1 MNTFPTKA
9 LALIALAGTAA
20 ASANAQNINWN
31 NGAGGLWNAP
41 ANWTPATV
49 PSMATE
55 TAVFSIGGAY
65 TATLN
70 ITANGLG
77 SVSIFDPD
85 CTLST
90 NTGVTLG
97 VQNGIINNGLILINN
112 TNGGFASNF
121 NFNSSGMIS
130 GTGTITL
137 NGTGTR
143 SQLNAPGGVTVTN
156 GAGHTINGIGRITGN
171 FINDGTISAST
182 PGQSLDIFTGTW
194 TNNNSLEVIN
204 SATMNLNS
212 LDITQSASGE
222 LRVEDGT
229 LNLNHTNVTN
239 GTIRALPGFSWTG
252 IQGTNTLD
260 SVHLIGDG
268 SSNSGVH
275 LNLINTIQNDGTLI
289 INNTNGGFQSNLQF
303 QTPFALNGTGE
314 ILLNGSA
321 SRSVLTT
328 LNSSDEVTQA
338 STHTIHG
345 QGIIQASIVNNGE
358 IVADYPATLTLNTN
372 DQTNNNIYRVTNDAV
387 MTINS
392 IAVDQQG
399 SGSIQIDSG
408 RLDLNAATLVGGAI
422 YSGDG
427 FALLNSGVNIFEQ
440 IQTDAPVS
448 MNTGT
453 TLLVVDGLINN
464 STLTINNSNGGFA
477 TTLFFT
483 DSSTLSGAGTTRLNG
498 TTSRAQLNTEI
509 GETVTI
515 ANGHLVQ
522 GFGQI
527 NASLINNG
535 TIDSSSPGQILYFL
549 TNDKVNNGLI
559 SAQTDANITVN
570 GITITQ
576 DPSAQIDLGDGSMT
590 LNGAAIINGTINA
603 TSGGVLQ
610 NSGVTT
616 LDQVT
621 SNAPISMNTGS
632 TISIVNGL
640 ENNDTITVN
649 NTGGGFATGLVF
661 TDSSTLSGTGTIA
674 LNGSISRAQ
683 LNSSPGETGTIGSSQ
698 TVRGF
703 GQINASLINNGF
715 ITADVAGNTL
725 YLLTEDK
732 LNNSLIQIDPG
743 AQMTVEGV
751 EIDQSAGGQILNND
765 GLMTLSGATI
775 KGGTLDAIAAGSITI
790 SGNSTYQDLDLL
802 SPTNINT
809 GTALQI
815 VGTVTNNSVININ
828 PTGGGFST
836 ALDSPAPATID
847 GSGKVVLAG
856 TSTRSQITGAGLT
869 MGPDQTLSGI
879 GQVNAPL
886 TLDGTIA
893 PGFSVGKIEA
903 NAPITLSDTSTY
915 EVEISGATTYDTID
929 STSTFHA
936 DGVLNVQLIDG
947 FVPTTS
953 FVATI
958 VTADAGVTGTFDT
971 LIAPPPPADP
981 RLSYKIGYFDNEIRI
996 GAVCDSDIDF
1006 NGEIDFF
1013 DISSFLSL
1021 FTMQDPAADYNQ
1033 DGEYDFFDISLFLSS
1048 FASGCP

>member
-55 TAVFSIGGAY
+55 TAVFSIGGTY

-97 VQNGIINNGLILINN
+97 VQNGIFNNGLILINN

-143 SQLNAPGGVTVTN
+143 SQLNAPGGVTVTH

-182 PGQSLDIFTGTW
+182 PGQSLDLFSGTW
-194 TNNNSLEVIN
+194 TNNSSLEVIN
-204 SATMNLNS
+204 NATMNLNS

-314 ILLNGSA
+314 ILLNRSA

-338 STHTIHG
+338 FTHTIHG

-372 DQTNNNIYRVTNDAV
+372 DQTNNNIFRVTNDAV

-399 SGSIQIDSG
+399 GGSIQIDSG

-427 FALLNSGVNIFEQ
+427 FALLNSGVSIFEQ
-440 IQTDAPVS
+440 IRTDAPVS

-527 NASLINNG
+527 NPSLINNG
-535 TIDSSSPGQILYFL
+535 FINSTSPGQILYLL

-559 SAQTDANITVN
+559 AAEPDANITVN

-590 LNGAAIINGTINA
+590 LSNATIIDGTINS
-603 TSGGVLQ
+603 TTGEVLQ
-610 NSGVTT
+610 SSG
-616 LDQVT
+616 T
-621 SNAPISMNTGS
+621 STFQQLTNNAPISMNTGT
-632 TISIVNGL
+632 TINIANGL
-640 ENNDTITVN
+640 VNNSTITVN
-649 NTGGGFATGLVF
+649 NTGGGFATSLVF

-674 LNGSISRAQ
+674 LNGASSRAQ
-683 LNSSPGETGTIGSSQ
+683 LNSNPGETGTIDSSQ
-698 TVRGF
+698 SVRGF
-703 GQINASLINNGF
+703 GQINASLINNGL
-715 ITADVAGNTL
+715 IEASGSGQTL
-725 YLLTEDK
+725 SLQTSDK
-732 LNNSLIQIDPG
+732 VNNSILLIQPG
-743 AQMTVEGV
+743 ATMSINNI
-751 EIDQSAGGQILNND
+751 EIEQSTEAIILNIN
-765 GLMTLSGATI
+765 GLLLLSGATI
-775 KGGTLDAIAAGSITI
+775 NGGTIDIVDTGSIII
-790 SGNSTYQDLDLL
+790 S
-802 SPTNINT
+802 
-809 GTALQI
+809 
-815 VGTVTNNSVININ
+815 
-828 PTGGGFST
+828 
-836 ALDSPAPATID
+836 
-847 GSGKVVLAG
+847 
-856 TSTRSQITGAGLT
+856 
-869 MGPDQTLSGI
+869 
-879 GQVNAPL
+879 
-886 TLDGTIA
+886 
-893 PGFSVGKIEA
+893 
-903 NAPITLSDTSTY
+903 
-915 EVEISGATTYDTID
+915 
-929 STSTFHA
+929 
-936 DGVLNVQLIDG
+936 
-947 FVPTTS
+947 
-953 FVATI
+953 
-958 VTADAGVTGTFDT
+958 
-971 LIAPPPPADP
+971 
-981 RLSYKIGYFDNEIRI
+981 
-996 GAVCDSDIDF
+996 
-1006 NGEIDFF
+1006 
-1013 DISSFLSL
+1013 
-1021 FTMQDPAADYNQ
+1021 
-1033 DGEYDFFDISLFLSS
+1033 
-1048 FASGCP
+1048 AS